1 LTDKK
6 KNDDVPDVPKIT
18 KALVVIKWTE
28 AFDDFLNRVLGR
40 RLIPLFYVTR
50 PEAVVPAA
58 APDLAPGQPYGAIFG
73 SVEEELVQRGSHDH
87 ALFREDNAL
96 VYFYLEEAT
105 RSTSYAASIKP
116 FQRTKNGRGA
126 WLAMVAQYAGED
138 KWRAEWQLQDI
149 YVGWCTREMA
159 ESFEGKQRIQE
170 TYHPNEN

>member
-1 LTDKK
+1 M
-6 KNDDVPDVPKIT
+6 
-18 KALVVIKWTE
+18 
-28 AFDDFLNRVLGR
+28 
-40 RLIPLFYVTR
+40 TR